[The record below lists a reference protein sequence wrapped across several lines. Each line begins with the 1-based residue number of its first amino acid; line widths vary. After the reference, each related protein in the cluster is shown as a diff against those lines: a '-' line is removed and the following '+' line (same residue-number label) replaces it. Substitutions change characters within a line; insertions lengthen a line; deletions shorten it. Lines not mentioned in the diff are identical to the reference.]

1 MHKRPYSLL
10 VGVILSASIG
20 CQGKISH
27 EDHGQT
33 LRESREAVAQAIER
47 AYDNWYRGWETKDHE
62 LAARDYAVDA
72 IWVNAF
78 GMKRVGRAAIEATLK
93 VTHQPPAMPFN
104 VEVRLNSRPG
114 PACGKRHESWGQGRQ
129 TVRRRRV

>member
-10 VGVILSASIG
+10 VGVILFASIG

-27 EDHGQT
+27 VDHGQT
-33 LRESREAVAQAIER
+33 LRETREAAAQAIER

-62 LAARDYAVDA
+62 LAARDYSDDA

-78 GMKRVGRAAIEATLK
+78 GMKRVGRAAAKAKTQAVPRQGWSGLF
-93 VTHQPPAMPFN
+93 PP
-104 VEVRLNSRPG
+104 G
-114 PACGKRHESWGQGRQ
+114 KTACYHARY
-129 TVRRRRV
+129 